1 MKKSFLVTGLSNSL
15 GGHEDHLIRDD
26 CTRREIEEVITE
38 VFGEEAMGFKPQDDQ
53 SDHDPFD
60 SDDSSSE
67 KLDTHSEP
75 DIDDIDLD
83 RETKSDSIMCSP
95 RFQIS
100 IQYWL
105 RSLKTFLKMTTLA
118 NNVHHVL

>member
-1 MKKSFLVTGLSNSL
+1 M
-15 GGHEDHLIRDD
+15 IRDD

-95 RFQIS
+95 STPEVSDIDSVLAPEFEDIS
-100 IQYWL
+100 EYDY
-105 RSLKTFLKMTTLA
+105 SC
-118 NNVHHVL
+118 